1 MLASLYFIR
10 MYASPAAKRP
20 RPGTSRQATT
30 YHHRSGMPS
39 STTSA
44 SSHGRALVNPRVVN
58 SAGRARLAEEIR
70 ENTYRDITCSMCST
84 MSQTIRHTHFSSSD
98 IRRMMR
104 YDVSNKDKT
113 YMCPVCKDMEPV
125 TIPATDTRRIVLAD
139 SSLYGVWEKMPPS
152 QTHYDIDSI
161 VGGRVK
167 DMTRALRRNYLHL
180 PNRLEIIVV
189 AGINNIGAKDTA
201 ENIIN
206 DMKDLKKELKE
217 HSDKWHH
224 NPPSYVSFSTIMY
237 APKFC
242 SLTVPPNPPEP
253 WLAAWIP
260 PPSFQNRYQVIKLV
274 NDWIIESQRAEGME
288 MVRIDYTGI
297 KRFKSGTKEHKFD
310 NKQDATPVWRE
321 QEVFKKL
328 HFTMDIK
335 VKIMAHISSCFIS
348 NSEKFVNQ
356 SGHH

>member
-1 MLASLYFIR
+1 
-10 MYASPAAKRP
+10 
-20 RPGTSRQATT
+20 
-30 YHHRSGMPS
+30 MPS

-44 SSHGRALVNPRVVN
+44 SSQGRALVNPRVVN
-58 SAGRARLAEEIR
+58 SAGRVRLAEEIR
-70 ENTYRDITCSMCST
+70 ENTYRDITCAMCSD

-104 YDVSNKDKT
+104 YDVGNKDKN
-113 YMCPVCKDMEPV
+113 YMCPVCKAVEPV

-152 QTHYDIDSI
+152 QIHYDIDSI

-206 DMKDLKKELKE
+206 DMKNLKNELKE

-242 SLTVPPNPPEP
+242 SLTVPPSPPEP

-260 PPSFQNRYQVIKLV
+260 PPSFHNRYQEIKLV

-297 KRFKSGTKEHKFD
+297 KRFKSGTKQHKFD
-310 NKQDATPVWRE
+310 NKQGATPVWRE

-335 VKIMAHISSCFIS
+335 VKIMAHISTCFTS

>member
-44 SSHGRALVNPRVVN
+44 SSQGRALVNPRVVN

-70 ENTYRDITCSMCST
+70 ENTYRDITCSMCSD
-84 MSQTIRHTHFSSSD
+84 MSQTIRHTHFSTSD

-104 YDVSNKDKT
+104 YDVGNKDKT

-206 DMKDLKKELKE
+206 DMKNLKKELKE

-242 SLTVPPNPPEP
+242 SLTVPPSPPEP

-260 PPSFQNRYQVIKLV
+260 PPSFHNRYQVIKLV

-297 KRFKSGTKEHKFD
+297 KRFKSGTKQHKFD
-310 NKQDATPVWRE
+310 NKQGATPVWRE

-335 VKIMAHISSCFIS
+335 VKIMSHISTCFIS